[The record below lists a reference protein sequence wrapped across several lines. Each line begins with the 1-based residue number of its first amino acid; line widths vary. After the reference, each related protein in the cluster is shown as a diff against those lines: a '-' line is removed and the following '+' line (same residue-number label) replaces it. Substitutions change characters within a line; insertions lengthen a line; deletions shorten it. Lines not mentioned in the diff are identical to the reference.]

1 MKVSFLD
8 DEILVDLT
16 KSHLK
21 KSEGNKEIVISKT
34 NFLIPV
40 FKGMPKSFH
49 YYNRNKVNPYS
60 ISCTCKQF
68 RDNVKLYPVRDIR
81 RVCKHIFFILTKNF
95 ESRLDELT
103 RLLLEHQFW
112 DKIIDVYEIIF
123 NEEKLFISFS
133 KEKKFIRVYRK
144 NSHWKFYTYL
154 FENKSWIDDIPPFK
168 DTEQNEFF
176 TAFLNQLY
184 SEYLK

>member
-8 DEILVDLT
+8 DEIVVDLT
-16 KSHLK
+16 KSNRK
-21 KSEGNKEIVISKT
+21 KSKGNKEFEISKT

-40 FKGMPKSFH
+40 FKGMPKTYY

-60 ISCTCKQF
+60 VSCSCKQY
-68 RDNVKLYPVRDIR
+68 RDSIKLYPIRDIR

-95 ESRLDELT
+95 ETRLDELT
-103 RLLLEHQFW
+103 RLFLEHQFW
-112 DKIIDVYEIIF
+112 DKITDVFEIKF
-123 NEEKLFISFS
+123 EDETLFVSLS

-154 FENKSWIDDIPPFK
+154 FEDKNWLDNMPPYK
-168 DTEQNEFF
+168 EHENNELFS
-176 TAFLNQLY
+176 TFLNRFI
-184 SEYLK
+184 K